1 LAERGLDISYETVR
15 RWFLKF
21 GQAYARS
28 IRQRRHR
35 PTDRWY
41 LDEMVIVMGRRRFYL
56 WRAVDSEGE
65 VLDFLVQRRRNTRA
79 AERLMR
85 KLLKR
90 QGFALSTITTDKL
103 ASYGAAKKNLGL
115 HAVHEQGLRQN
126 NRCENSHLPVRR
138 REQKQQRFKSP
149 GSAQRFL
156 NAHAAVYKLFNIDRH
171 LTSRRTVKEFRGQA
185 FRQWRELATAA

>member
-1 LAERGLDISYETVR
+1 VR

-28 IRQRRHR
+28 VRHGRHR

-41 LDEMVIVMGRRRFYL
+41 LDERVMVIGRRRFYL
-56 WRAVDSEGE
+56 CRAVDSEGE

-85 KLLKR
+85 KLLKG
-90 QGFALSTITTDKL
+90 QGFAPSTIVTDKL
-103 ASYGAAKKNLGL
+103 GSYGAAKDKLGL

-126 NRCENSHLPVRR
+126 NGRENSHLPVRR

-156 NAHAAVYKLFNIDRH
+156 NINAAVY
-171 LTSRRTVKEFRGQA
+171 TSSTSI
-185 FRQWRELATAA
+185 ATLRPVTP